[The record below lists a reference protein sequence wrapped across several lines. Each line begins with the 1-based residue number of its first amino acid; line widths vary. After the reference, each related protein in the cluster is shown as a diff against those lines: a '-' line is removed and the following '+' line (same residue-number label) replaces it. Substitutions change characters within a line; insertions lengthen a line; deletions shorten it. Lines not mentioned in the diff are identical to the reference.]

1 MVQKLTGKCLCEG
14 IAYEITGELG
24 PIFNCHFGVPLG
36 GIEQTPNNQ
45 VEGHIFV
52 SSKSPWYEI
61 IDDLPQYEHFH
72 EKVRE
77 VAD

>member
-1 MVQKLTGKCLCEG
+1 MKVFCSVCGSNLISTYDNRPDL
-14 IAYEITGELG
+14 L
-24 PIFNCHFGVPLG
+24 GVPLG